1 MAGGDDEEDGPNGLE
16 VEQTGAGRQD
26 GNFSDLHM
34 ERPRRP
40 TRPAPAREPQ
50 KISKC
55 AFCRKDHKKVRI
67 SWDRDGGN

>member
-16 VEQTGAGRQD
+16 VEQTGPGHRG
-26 GNFSDLHM
+26 GNFSDLNM

-40 TRPAPAREPQ
+40 TREPQ

-67 SWDRDGGN
+67 SWDRDDGN